1 MLSQHESLDT
11 YVICGN
17 LFHFR
22 SCLLN
27 NFPFI
32 QQNQDETAILS
43 NCYGSSRYVE
53 FLQGLGHLVQLTD
66 IKPEET
72 FIGGLDV
79 NGNDGKFA
87 YVWHDDFMQSKIIL
101 QFFCWKESGSVFFH
115 AQPLPLLCTD
125 LSVSKGICINV
136 NFFILWRY

>member
-1 MLSQHESLDT
+1 M
-11 YVICGN
+11 YIICSN

-22 SCLLN
+22 SSLLKS
-27 NFPFI
+27 FLFI
-32 QQNQDETAILS
+32 LQNQDETSILS

-79 NGNDGKFA
+79 NGNDGNFA
-87 YVWHDDFMQSKIIL
+87 YVWHDDFMQSKIII
-101 QFFCWKESGSVFFH
+101 QSFCWQENNLAMLSFH
-115 AQPLPLLCTD
+115 AKELPLLCTD
-125 LSVSKGICINV
+125 LSVKQMDA
-136 NFFILWRY
+136 